1 MTKVMLAEDD
11 ASMMYLLKTLLTLE
25 GFEVVTLDIVEDVI
39 GAARSLKPEVLLM
52 DVHLAGKNGVDVLV
66 EMRKQEDLK
75 DLIVIM
81 SSGMNL
87 EYECR
92 DAGANAFL
100 LKPFMPDD
108 LISVIR
114 RNLSQNDRTS
124 HVSIS

>member
-1 MTKVMLAEDD
+1 MTKVMLVEDD

-25 GFEVVTLDIVEDVI
+25 GFSVATMDISEDVFERT
-39 GAARSLKPEVLLM
+39 RSEKPDVMLM
-52 DVHLAGKNGVDVLV
+52 DVHLAGKNGVDVLT
-66 EMRKQEDLK
+66 EMRKQDDLK
-75 DLIVIM
+75 DVVVIM

-108 LISVIR
+108 LIALIR
-114 RNLSQNDRTS
+114 RSTQNNGSNPR
-124 HVSIS
+124 I

>member
-1 MTKVMLAEDD
+1 MTKVMLVEDD

-25 GFEVVTLDIVEDVI
+25 GFTVVTMDISEDVFERT
-39 GAARSLKPEVLLM
+39 RSEKPDVLMM
-52 DVHLAGKNGVDVLV
+52 DVHLVVTNDVEVLT
-66 EMRKQEDLK
+66 EIRKHDDLK
-75 DLIVIM
+75 DIVVIM

-108 LISVIR
+108 LMHLNMPLQS
-114 RNLSQNDRTS
+114 
-124 HVSIS
+124 

>member
-1 MTKVMLAEDD
+1 MTKVMLVEDD

-25 GFEVVTLDIVEDVI
+25 GYTVATMDVTENVIDRTRAEKPDVM
-39 GAARSLKPEVLLM
+39 LM
-52 DVHLAGKNGVDVLV
+52 DVHLAGKNGVDVLT
-66 EMRKQEDLK
+66 ELRKQSDLK
-75 DLIVIM
+75 DVVVIM

-108 LISVIR
+108 LIALIK
-114 RNLSQNDRTS
+114 RNTPK
-124 HVSIS
+124 

>member
-1 MTKVMLAEDD
+1 MTKVMLVEDD

-25 GFEVVTLDIVEDVI
+25 GFSVATMDISEDVLERT
-39 GAARSLKPEVLLM
+39 RSEKPDVMLM
-52 DVHLAGKNGVDVLV
+52 DVHLGGKNGVDVLT
-66 EMRKQEDLK
+66 EMRKHDDLK
-75 DLIVIM
+75 DVVVIM

-108 LISVIR
+108 LIALIR
-114 RNLSQNDRTS
+114 RTTAK
-124 HVSIS
+124 

>member
-114 RNLSQNDRTS
+114 RNLIQNDRTS

>member
-1 MTKVMLAEDD
+1 MTKVMLVEDD

-25 GFEVVTLDIVEDVI
+25 GFSVATMDISEDVFERT
-39 GAARSLKPEVLLM
+39 RSEKPDVMLM
-52 DVHLAGKNGVDVLV
+52 DVHLAGKNGVDVLT
-66 EMRKQEDLK
+66 EMRKQDDLK
-75 DLIVIM
+75 DVVVIM

-108 LISVIR
+108 LIALIR
-114 RNLSQNDRTS
+114 RSTQNNGSNSR
-124 HVSIS
+124 V

>member
-1 MTKVMLAEDD
+1 MTKVMLVEDD

-25 GFEVVTLDIVEDVI
+25 GFTVVTMDISEDVFERT
-39 GAARSLKPEVLLM
+39 RSEKPDVLMM
-52 DVHLAGKNGVDVLV
+52 DVHLAGKNGVEVLT
-66 EMRKQEDLK
+66 EMRKHDDLK
-75 DLIVIM
+75 DIVVIM

-108 LISVIR
+108 LIAVIR
-114 RNLSQNDRTS
+114 QTTAQ
-124 HVSIS
+124 